1 MYATK
6 GEKRNRSFQ
15 VNGFTLGELLV
26 VILMISVLISIVIPV
41 FLNQLEKSREATDI
55 ANVRSA
61 YAEVLTSVMSDGN
74 TDVVKK
80 VQLKQKNDDWQTYD
94 QVNIGGITHTKTQG
108 DTDQWKGN
116 PIADGE
122 CEVSYQDGIGVIL
135 NWKNSSKTIINFN
148 ENIHEIV
155 KQTGFLS
162 KYQTSN
168 FEIDSKSP
176 NSTMVNTVKKE
187 LDANSLLHYG
197 TWAYLA
203 DTRNT
208 NNSSAYLF
216 WTSVDANSVG
226 EGMRIPVIVSKDG
239 GGFYVSDSITATRI
253 NKKDGSYIAISD
265 HILNYNGFKQF
276 TTGVNYGSLEQ
287 AYTAYSKYVH
297 SNYPE
302 YISTLPK

>member
-1 MYATK
+1 MNVTES
-6 GEKRNRSFQ
+6 EKRDESFQ
-15 VNGFTLGELLV
+15 INGFTLGELLV
-26 VILMISVLISIVIPV
+26 VILIISVLISIVIPV
-41 FLNQLEKSREATDI
+41 FFNKLEKSREATDI

-61 YAEVLTSVMSDGN
+61 YAEVLTPVMSDNN
-74 TDVVKK
+74 TDVVKI
-80 VQLKQKNDDWQTYD
+80 VQLKQKKDDWQAYN

-108 DTDQWKGN
+108 DTEQWKGN

-135 NWKNSSKTIINFN
+135 NWKSSSKTLINFN
-148 ENIHEIV
+148 ENIHKIV

-176 NSTMVNTVKKE
+176 NSIMVNTVKKE
-187 LDANSLLHYG
+187 LDENSLLQYG

-216 WTSVDANSVG
+216 WTSFDTNSAG
-226 EGMRIPVIVSKDG
+226 EGG
-239 GGFYVSDSITATRI
+239 
-253 NKKDGSYIAISD
+253 
-265 HILNYNGFKQF
+265 
-276 TTGVNYGSLEQ
+276 
-287 AYTAYSKYVH
+287 
-297 SNYPE
+297 
-302 YISTLPK
+302 